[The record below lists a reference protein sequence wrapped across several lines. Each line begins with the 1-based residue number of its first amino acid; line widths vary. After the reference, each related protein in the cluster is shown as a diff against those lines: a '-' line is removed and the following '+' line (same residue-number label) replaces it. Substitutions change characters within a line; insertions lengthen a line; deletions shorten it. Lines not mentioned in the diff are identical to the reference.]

1 MKTSYFPPFT
11 ILKMGLAIS
20 GDGRT
25 VSMSREL
32 FDRLV
37 ALAVRAEFDPVWYRS
52 ENPDIA
58 ASVTEGALVDE
69 LEHFAS
75 YGYEEGRRQAYFE
88 VDEAWYLETHRDV
101 AEAVEAGDFIDA
113 EAHYNEVGYIEG
125 RAADADTQVDA
136 DAWAEIIAASRA
148 LVGEEEP
155 AAGDGATG
163 GPTAAEDGATSEPT
177 AAE

>member
-11 ILKMGLAIS
+11 IMKAGLGIS

-37 ALAVRAEFDPVWYRS
+37 GLAVRADFDPVWYRS
-52 ENPDIA
+52 ENPDVA
-58 ASVTEGALVDE
+58 ASVEEGAVVDE

-75 YGYEEGRRQAYFE
+75 YGYQEGRRQAYFE

-101 AEAVEAGDFIDA
+101 AEAVEEGDFIDA
-113 EAHYNEVGYIEG
+113 EAHYNEVGYVEG

-136 DAWAEIIAASRA
+136 DAWHEIITASQA

-155 AAGDGATG
+155 AADGVATDK
-163 GPTAAEDGATSEPT
+163 PTSPE
-177 AAE
+177 